1 MIDFN
6 EYMEDK
12 KRIKLLEKQLRHART
27 QISHLKAELNIKK
40 GVSKKLR
47 IIALIETGLSPASI
61 IHDHGFNRHYVYEV
75 FQAYKK
81 AG

>member
-12 KRIKLLEKQLRHART
+12 KRIKRLEKQLAHART
-27 QISHLKAELNIKK
+27 EISHLKAELRIKK
-40 GVSKKLR
+40 GVSKKLK
-47 IIALIETGLSPASI
+47 IIALIETGLSPSSI

-75 FQAYKK
+75 YQSYKK